1 MHDSGQEILSSANR
15 RIRRVRRS
23 TGRLVAC
30 ALGFGVAYYFDPE
43 NGALR
48 RKRLH
53 RLLQRVAQR
62 VDAALAPEAG
72 DPPPDLPAIRRALR
86 PESEPDLGSGGPAPA
101 PAPDSPPRARR
112 RPANRTHRPGAPP
125 HPIDLSRLGSSAIG
139 STLTR
144 THRRN
149 SGR

>member
-23 TGRLVAC
+23 TGRLVAS

-53 RLLQRVAQR
+53 QLLQRVAQR

-72 DPPPDLPAIRRALR
+72 DPPPDVPSIRRALR
-86 PESEPDLGSGGPAPA
+86 PESEPDLGSHSPARA
-101 PAPDSPPRARR
+101 QDLPPRAE
-112 RPANRTHRPGAPP
+112 AA
-125 HPIDLSRLGSSAIG
+125 
-139 STLTR
+139 
-144 THRRN
+144 
-149 SGR
+149 SG